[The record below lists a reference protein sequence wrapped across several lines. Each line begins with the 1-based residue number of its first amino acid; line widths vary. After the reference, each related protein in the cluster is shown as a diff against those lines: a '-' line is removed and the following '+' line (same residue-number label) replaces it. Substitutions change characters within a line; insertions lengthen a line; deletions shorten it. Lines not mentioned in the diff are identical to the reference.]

1 MSTREV
7 RLHHLVGRKV
17 RDTTGKV
24 VGRIHELCVEIE
36 LHPHGNDYVVREFR
50 LGSMG
55 AFEFL
60 GGSYFIR
67 ELLRTLHIVKTDA
80 FVVRWQDLDLS
91 HPERPVMRSCS
102 SGP

>member
-1 MSTREV
+1 MSAREI

-36 LHPHGNDYVVREFR
+36 LNQHGNDYVVREFR

-55 AFEFL
+55 PFEFL

-67 ELLRTLHIVKTDA
+67 ELLHTLRVVKADA
-80 FVVRWQDLDLS
+80 LVVPWRDLDLS
-91 HPERPVMRSCS
+91 DPERPVLLASWR
-102 SGP
+102 